1 MDTIVGTAPVL
12 TVSGVGKT
20 YVEPVLTGVTLDLRA
35 GEVLAL
41 TGENGAGKST
51 LSKIIGGL
59 VDPTTGSTARRTHR
73 RAARKPRRSACA
85 W

>member
-1 MDTIVGTAPVL
+1 MPSPNVPPADIAPVL
-12 TVSGVGKT
+12 TIHGIGKT
-20 YVEPVLTGVTLDLRA
+20 YVEPVLADVSLHLRP

-59 VDPTTGSTARRTHR
+59 AHGDAGTEPVAH
-73 RAARKPRRSACA
+73 AVCC
-85 W
+85 

>member
-1 MDTIVGTAPVL
+1 MDASRWICV
-12 TVSGVGKT
+12 
-20 YVEPVLTGVTLDLRA
+20 A

-59 VDPTTGSTARRTHR
+59 VDADCWFHARLRGAAL
-73 RAARKPRRSACA
+73 RARESQVMPKRSACV